1 MKIEC
6 KDFER
11 ALEVPELLPD
21 AREHARDC
29 PACRRELWVWGEI
42 SNVASELREEWDSP
56 ELWPKIQRSLAAEP
70 KTRRSRGRW
79 LDWKTMGAIAAVVAI
94 AATAAIWYQ
103 LRNMG
108 AQGKSDSAFLTEQ
121 ALKEVEQAESAYA
134 KSIEKLSRVAEP
146 MLQHAETSLASAYRE
161 KLLLL
166 DSAISEL
173 KANINQNRFN
183 ASLQAELAA
192 LYKQKQETLQEILH
206 REQKN

>member
-29 PACRRELWVWGEI
+29 PSCRRELWVWGEL
-42 SNVASELREEWDSP
+42 SNLASGLREEWDSP
-56 ELWPKIQRSLAAEP
+56 GLWPRIQRSLAAEP
-70 KTRRSRGRW
+70 KTRRSRGGW
-79 LDWKTMGAIAAVVAI
+79 FDWKTLGAIAAVLVMAAI
-94 AATAAIWYQ
+94 AAIWYQ
-103 LRNMG
+103 VRYIG
-108 AQGKSDSAFLTEQ
+108 TQGKSDSAFVTEQ
-121 ALKEVEQAESAYA
+121 ALKEVELAEATYA
-134 KSIEKLSRVAEP
+134 KSIEKLSRLAEP
-146 MLQHAETSLASAYRE
+146 ELQHAETSLASAYSE

-173 KANINQNRFN
+173 KANLNQNRFN